1 MKTQIK
7 NNKRLIIVVLLAL
20 SISSCQRNNTVDITL
35 SSLEE
40 TCNTSI
46 FQGARPNISLK
57 ALLANCGEPNDF
69 LDLGETGGTYSPT
82 YYKSKGKIICHYSK
96 EDKKYGIGMVEY
108 VPYQNVTMHINDF
121 LYGATTYYGVTNET
135 EKVRIYR
142 NDTLYYRIIVNNSIV
157 ESIEYWLAKK
167 RFMNVAS

>member
-7 NNKRLIIVVLLAL
+7 NNKRLINVVLLAL

-96 EDKKYGIGMVEY
+96 EDK
-108 VPYQNVTMHINDF
+108 
-121 LYGATTYYGVTNET
+121 
-135 EKVRIYR
+135 
-142 NDTLYYRIIVNNSIV
+142 
-157 ESIEYWLAKK
+157 
-167 RFMNVAS
+167 